1 MVVYGNKGYTRYG
14 SVILNEDQWITT
26 GRMTNMT
33 SMLYQ
38 AKAGDGFR
46 KKGVRRT
53 NAFFNT
59 LQEAVSEAFALK
71 EKMDV
76 TYKHEIQWDYTKEV
90 TGSTSKMN
98 ILKGYLGGNKETKPF
113 YLQIISVNSDETIDT
128 NYSKKTKDLSDKDKK
143 VLKKVVQFLEK

>member
-1 MVVYGNKGYTRYG
+1 
-14 SVILNEDQWITT
+14 
-26 GRMTNMT
+26 MT

-53 NAFFNT
+53 DAFFNT

-76 TYKHEIQWDYTKEV
+76 TYKHEIQWDYTRDV
-90 TGSTSKMN
+90 TGSSSKMK
-98 ILKGYLGGNKETKPF
+98 ILKGYLAGNRETQPF
-113 YLQIISVNSDETIDT
+113 YLQIISVISDESM
-128 NYSKKTKDLSDKDKK
+128 NPNASKKPKSLSAKDKK
-143 VLKKVVQFLEK
+143 ILKKAVQFLEK